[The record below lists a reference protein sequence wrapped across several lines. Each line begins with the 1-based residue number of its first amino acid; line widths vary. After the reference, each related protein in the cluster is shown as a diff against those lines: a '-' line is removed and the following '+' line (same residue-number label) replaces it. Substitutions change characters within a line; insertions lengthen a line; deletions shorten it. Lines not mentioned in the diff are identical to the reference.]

1 MNQKNVFN
9 ADEFGLFWK
18 LLPQK
23 TYLIKGKSFKRGKM
37 SRDRVSVLVCTNV
50 DDSEKLKPIIIGK

>member
-1 MNQKNVFN
+1 MPTSL
-9 ADEFGLFWK
+9 DYFGNYYHK
-18 LLPQK
+18 K
-23 TYLIKGKSFKRGKM
+23 HLIKGKSFKRGKM